1 MTYAGEIDTSQFT
14 YPVQKQ
20 EGSKVTF
27 IVDETKE
34 NMADIMA
41 KLMSYGTVLD
51 VESKDVSLEKGWV
64 SIWGQICGYG

>member
-1 MTYAGEIDTSQFT
+1 M
-14 YPVQKQ
+14 
-20 EGSKVTF
+20 TF

-51 VESKDVSLEKGWV
+51 VESKDVSLEKV
-64 SIWGQICGYG
+64 IYDIYTNA